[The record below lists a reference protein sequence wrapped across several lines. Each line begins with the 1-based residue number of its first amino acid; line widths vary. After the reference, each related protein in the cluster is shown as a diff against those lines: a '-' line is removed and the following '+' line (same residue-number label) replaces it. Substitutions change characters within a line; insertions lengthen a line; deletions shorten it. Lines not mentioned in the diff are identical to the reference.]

1 MTRNPAKPAIRK
13 MVLLSFSAIA
23 TLALAPA
30 ASSLLPTALSQTIVA
45 PAFADGEGH
54 GGGDHGGDHGGGGGH
69 DNGGSHDSADHAND
83 HASSE
88 AFDHQHREDAKAR
101 AEDDAAEDAGD
112 DDAAGTPDKH
122 GHAHGNRGGR
132 NNVEVA
138 VTADGLAGL
147 QDGSLKAVDS
157 LGRNLVV
164 KIETENGATVVKV
177 HLADRSQAKLGPIT
191 GVTLVSAL

>member
-1 MTRNPAKPAIRK
+1 MTRNLAKPAIRR
-13 MVLLSFSAIA
+13 MALLSFSALA

-30 ASSLLPTALSQTIVA
+30 AGGFVPVSLSQTIASPV
-45 PAFADGEGH
+45 FADDGGK
-54 GGGDHGGDHGGGGGH
+54 GGGDHGGSEAH

-88 AFDHQHREDAKAR
+88 AFDHQHREEAKAR
-101 AEDDAAEDAGD
+101 QEDDSADDPAD

-132 NNVEVA
+132 DNVEVA

-157 LGRNLVV
+157 LGRDLLV

-177 HLADRSQAKLGPIT
+177 RVADRAQAKLGPIT